1 MRRDYFDLQVGNIDW
16 ISEGGGPEKPYV
28 RIEFD
33 GPEGLLDDRLT
44 GPDGELL
51 DAGETDVAFRLRESL
66 DDDPEADGVVGVTDR
81 ITGDFVLEL
90 NEEADDVLR
99 FIRAAR
105 EYGRSAGDDGQYRVE
120 IVVDGEPLVTYEK
133 STFLVYDPD
142 GNLLRGESLIPSGVE
157 L

>member
-1 MRRDYFDLQVGNIDW
+1 MRRDYFDLQVGNVDW
-16 ISEGGGPEKPYV
+16 VSEGGGPEKPYV

-44 GPDGELL
+44 GPDDELL
-51 DAGETDVAFRLRESL
+51 DAGETDVAFRLRQG
-66 DDDPEADGVVGVTDR
+66 DPDDPTTTGVVGVTNR
-81 ITGDFVLEL
+81 LTGDFILEL

-105 EYGRSAGDDGQYRVE
+105 EYGQSAGDDGQYRVE
-120 IVVDGEPLVTYEK
+120 IVIDGEPLVTYEK